1 MPGYLTA
8 ETIKGLREGRGLTQ
22 RALADAVGVTDKA
35 VSKWESGRGLPDIS
49 LVEPLAA
56 ALGVSVAELLTG
68 DIRQNANRAGNLM
81 RARFYVCPVCGNV
94 VYALG
99 EGSFSC
105 CGVHLVPCEAEEP
118 DEEATPSEAS
128 GKNRKEETAAGLSLQ
143 DGHVLQ
149 NRMTGEPVIA
159 AELPEPDTVLP
170 ESFDLREEGVLTPVQ
185 DQAATNTCWSFGS
198 TAAVESSYLINGSNL
213 YDFNYSSK
221 SFSFW

>member
-105 CGVHLVPCEAEEP
+105 CGVHLVPCEAEEL
-118 DEEATPSEAS
+118 DEAHGLQVERVEDEWYVTLDHPMTKEHYISFIAYVTMDGITFKKLYPEQEAAARLLMGAS
-128 GKNRKEETAAGLSLQ
+128 GTLYAYCNRHGLFKARMPRRSQVAGR
-143 DGHVLQ
+143 V
-149 NRMTGEPVIA
+149 
-159 AELPEPDTVLP
+159 
-170 ESFDLREEGVLTPVQ
+170 
-185 DQAATNTCWSFGS
+185 
-198 TAAVESSYLINGSNL
+198 
-213 YDFNYSSK
+213 
-221 SFSFW
+221 

>member
-118 DEEATPSEAS
+118 DKAHGLQVERVEDEWYVTLDHPMTREHFISFIAYVTMDGITFKKLYPEQEAAARFRMGSSGALYAYCNRHGLFKVCTPRRSQV
-128 GKNRKEETAAGLSLQ
+128 AG
-143 DGHVLQ
+143 
-149 NRMTGEPVIA
+149 RA
-159 AELPEPDTVLP
+159 
-170 ESFDLREEGVLTPVQ
+170 
-185 DQAATNTCWSFGS
+185 
-198 TAAVESSYLINGSNL
+198 
-213 YDFNYSSK
+213 
-221 SFSFW
+221 

>member
-8 ETIKGLREGRGLTQ
+8 ETIKGLREERGLTQ

-49 LVEPLAA
+49 LVESLAA

-118 DEEATPSEAS
+118 DKAHGLQVERVEDEWYVTLDHPMTKEHFISFIAYVTMDGITFKKLYPEQEAAVRFRMGAS
-128 GKNRKEETAAGLSLQ
+128 GALYAYCNRHGLFK
-143 DGHVLQ
+143 V
-149 NRMTGEPVIA
+149 R
-159 AELPEPDTVLP
+159 
-170 ESFDLREEGVLTPVQ
+170 TPRR
-185 DQAATNTCWSFGS
+185 S
-198 TAAVESSYLINGSNL
+198 
-213 YDFNYSSK
+213 
-221 SFSFW
+221 